1 MAHRG
6 AFIKEKGGKFC
17 INVICGPDEYTPL
30 VDNNCYTNYLTRK
43 HLRYSLETAELLKNK
58 YPKKYARLKEKCGL
72 TDAELLLWKRAADN
86 MYLPYNQEYDM
97 YMQDDQFMYR
107 DPVDLDSLDPKRMP
121 MLFHYHPL
129 NLWRMQVC
137 KQADLVLL
145 MFLCSNEF
153 TTEMKKKI
161 FDYMEPRT
169 LHESSLSAGIHAIV
183 ACDIGYGGEAYG
195 FLKQAARMDLD
206 DYNGNTCNGAHAAC
220 MGSAWMMIVNG
231 YAGLRIYDGKLH
243 FKPIT
248 ADGWQS
254 YSFKLRFR
262 GSIVRVEISS
272 EKARFEL
279 IEGGDVP
286 IECGENAFALSEK
299 NRAVEIKL

>member
-1 MAHRG
+1 MIYRYRILDKAKGR
-6 AFIKEKGGKFC
+6 AVWRTEVIKEKGGKFC

-43 HLRYSLETAELLKNK
+43 HLRYSLETAELLKNE

-153 TTEMKKKI
+153 TIEMKK
-161 FDYMEPRT
+161 R
-169 LHESSLSAGIHAIV
+169 SSTIWNRGRCTKARCRRAFTRSWRAIS
-183 ACDIGYGGEAYG
+183 DT
-195 FLKQAARMDLD
+195 AARHTD
-206 DYNGNTCNGAHAAC
+206 
-220 MGSAWMMIVNG
+220 S
-231 YAGLRIYDGKLH
+231 
-243 FKPIT
+243 
-248 ADGWQS
+248 
-254 YSFKLRFR
+254 
-262 GSIVRVEISS
+262 
-272 EKARFEL
+272 
-279 IEGGDVP
+279 
-286 IECGENAFALSEK
+286 
-299 NRAVEIKL
+299 

>member
-1 MAHRG
+1 
-6 AFIKEKGGKFC
+6 
-17 INVICGPDEYTPL
+17 
-30 VDNNCYTNYLTRK
+30 
-43 HLRYSLETAELLKNK
+43 
-58 YPKKYARLKEKCGL
+58 
-72 TDAELLLWKRAADN
+72 
-86 MYLPYNQEYDM
+86 
-97 YMQDDQFMYR
+97 
-107 DPVDLDSLDPKRMP
+107 
-121 MLFHYHPL
+121 
-129 NLWRMQVC
+129 
-137 KQADLVLL
+137 
-145 MFLCSNEF
+145 
-153 TTEMKKKI
+153 
-161 FDYMEPRT
+161 MEPRT

-220 MGSAWMMIVNG
+220 MGSAWMMIING

-286 IECGENAFALSEK
+286 IECGENVFALSEK